1 MKPTRHFVLA
11 ALFIATSST
20 AAFAQ
25 TRVVDGDT
33 LDLDGLR
40 IRINGID
47 APEFGQRCG
56 DWDCGQAALDQFDT
70 LISAGTVS
78 CEALDQDKYGR
89 TIARCDVDGQ
99 DLGDAMIAAGL
110 ARAFTRYSDDYVG
123 AEKTARVA
131 AVGIWQGDYE
141 TPWDFRER
149 KWAEATQQAPEGR
162 PIKGNISDGGK
173 IYHAP
178 WSPWYGKTRI
188 NVAKGERWFCS
199 EDEAIAAGWRA
210 PLWR

>member
-1 MKPTRHFVLA
+1 MTLTRHFVLA
-11 ALFIATSST
+11 ALFIATTST
-20 AAFAQ
+20 AALAQ

-33 LDLDGLR
+33 FDLDGLR

-47 APEFGQRCG
+47 APEFGQHCG
-56 DWDCGQAALDQFDT
+56 DWDCGQAALEQLDA

-110 ARAFTRYSDDYVG
+110 ARAFMRYSDDYVG
-123 AEKTARVA
+123 AEETARVA

-149 KWAEATQQAPEGR
+149 KWAEAAQKAPEGC
-162 PIKGNISDGGK
+162 PIKGNISSGGK

-188 NVAKGERWFCS
+188 NVSKGERWFCS
-199 EDEAIAAGWRA
+199 EDDAIAAGWRA
-210 PLWR
+210 PIWR

>member
-1 MKPTRHFVLA
+1 MTLTRQFILAVIFTVTASPAVL
-11 ALFIATSST
+11 
-20 AAFAQ
+20 AQ

-33 LDLDGLR
+33 FDLDGLR

-47 APEFGQRCG
+47 TPEFGQHCG
-56 DWDCGQAALDQFDT
+56 DWDCRQAAMEQLDA
-70 LISAGTVS
+70 LISAGTVN

-89 TIARCDVDGQ
+89 TIARCDVDGR
-99 DLGDAMIAAGL
+99 DLGDAMIGAGL
-110 ARAFTRYSDDYVG
+110 ARAFTRYSDAYVG
-123 AEKTARVA
+123 AEEIARTA

-141 TPWDFRER
+141 TPWDFRGR
-149 KWAEATQQAPEGR
+149 KWAEAAQKAPEVC

-173 IYHAP
+173 TNDAP

-188 NVAKGERWFCS
+188 NQAKGERWFCS
-199 EDEAIAAGWRA
+199 EDEAIRARWRA